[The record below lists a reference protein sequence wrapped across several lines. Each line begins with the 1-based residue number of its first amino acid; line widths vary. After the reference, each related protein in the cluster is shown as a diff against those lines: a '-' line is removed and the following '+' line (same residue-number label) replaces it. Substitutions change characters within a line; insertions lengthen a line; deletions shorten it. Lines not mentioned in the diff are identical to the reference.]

1 MFIAKFLYLLVTSQK
16 KNFFLLIFFTIISSF
31 LEMISLGL
39 VFPIFKII
47 SDKNFINILESF
59 FNNYNFLYFSKNF
72 AREELLVVFL
82 ILFFFLF
89 VLKFLF
95 TIFIN
100 LYQINFINSVR
111 ISLTNKFILST
122 FSQDYQFLNKTSSS
136 IFIKDLEI
144 KIAEFCDTL
153 LPNFIYLYR
162 DAVTIFMIVCLLIFI
177 QPIGT
182 LFSSFLFILLFLLF
196 HFFLKNKTL
205 LLSKNREKLINNRI
219 EIIQDISKLFDLIKF
234 FKKENYFTKKILFSL
249 NEYLQCEK
257 KFKFWQTLQSPVIEL
272 FSLISLIFFII
283 FSIFFN
289 SSFDTSFPEIALF
302 SIAMFRLMPLFHK
315 IVNSYLNGSY
325 YLESMNIIYEKIQLW
340 KNANGIQSFNIVN
353 FNESINLI
361 NVSFKYQ
368 DENKYVFH
376 NINLKIN
383 KGDIIKLEG
392 LTGSGKTTLIK
403 LIVGIYKPT
412 SGKILT
418 DGNLLTD
425 SNLVFG
431 LVTQNIVLLNDTIK
445 KNIAFGIDEDKIND
459 ALIQECINKSSLVDT
474 IENLTE
480 KENTNIGELGYK
492 LSGGQKQRL
501 AIARALYLNSQILVF
516 DEATSALDSE
526 TENKIIYNLFSKK
539 DLTQTVIFITHKNDL
554 PINFNRVLRVE
565 NFKVNEY

>member
-1 MFIAKFLYLLVTSQK
+1 MFITKLLYLLVSYQQRK
-16 KNFFLLIFFTIISSF
+16 FFLLIFFTIISSF
-31 LEMISLGL
+31 LEMMSLGL

-47 SDKNFINILESF
+47 SDKNFINTLVSF
-59 FNNYNFLYFSKNF
+59 FNNYNFLYFSKSF
-72 AREELLVVFL
+72 EREDMLVVFL
-82 ILFFFLF
+82 ILFFLF
-89 VLKFLF
+89 FIIKFFF
-95 TIFIN
+95 TIFLN

-111 ISLTNKFILST
+111 ISLTSKFLLST
-122 FSQDYQFLNKTSSS
+122 FSQDYQVLYKTSSS
-136 IFIKDLEI
+136 VFIKDLEI
-144 KIAEFCDTL
+144 KISEFCDTL

-162 DAVTIFMIVCLLIFI
+162 DVVTIFMIACFLIFI

-182 LFSSFLFILLFLLF
+182 LFSSFFFILLFLLF
-196 HFFLKNKTL
+196 NFFLKNKTL
-205 LLSKNREKLINNRI
+205 LLSKNREILINNRI
-219 EIIQDISKLFDLIKF
+219 KIIQDISKLFDLIKF
-234 FKKENYFTKKILFSL
+234 FKKENYFVKKILLSL

-283 FSIFFN
+283 FSIFSN

-325 YLESMNIIYEKIQLW
+325 YLESLNIIYQKIEIW
-340 KNANGIQSFNIVN
+340 KNVKVIQNSNIIN
-353 FNESINLI
+353 FYESINLI

-368 DENKYVFH
+368 DEHKYIFQ

-403 LIVGIYKPT
+403 LIVGIYKPI
-412 SGKILT
+412 SGKILI
-418 DGNLLTD
+418 DDNLLTD

-431 LVTQNIVLLNDTIK
+431 LVSQNIVLLNDTIR
-445 KNIAFGIDEDKIND
+445 KNIAFGIEEDKIND
-459 ALIQECINKSSLVDT
+459 QLIQECINKSSLVDT
-474 IENLTE
+474 IKNLTE

-501 AIARALYLNSQILVF
+501 AIARALYLNAQILVF
-516 DEATSALDSE
+516 DEATNALDSE
-526 TENKIIYNLFSKK
+526 TENKIIYNLFSQKV
-539 DLTQTVIFITHKNDL
+539 LNQTVIFITHKNDI
-554 PINFNRVLRVE
+554 PINFNRILRVE
-565 NFKVNEY
+565 NFNVNEY

>member
-1 MFIAKFLYLLVTSQK
+1 MFITKLLYLLVLSQK
-16 KNFFLLIFFTIISSF
+16 RKFFLLIFFTVTSSF
-31 LEMISLGL
+31 FDMLSLGM

-47 SDKNFINILESF
+47 SDKNFTINFLSF
-59 FNNYNFLYFSKNF
+59 LNDYNFLYFFKNYV
-72 AREELLVVFL
+72 REDLLAVFL

-89 VLKFLF
+89 ILKF
-95 TIFIN
+95 IFIIFLN

-111 ISLTNKFILST
+111 ISVTNKFLLST
-122 FSQDYQFLNKTSSS
+122 FSQDYQVLNKTSSS

-144 KIAEFCDTL
+144 KITEFCDTL

-177 QPIGT
+177 QPVGT
-182 LFSSFLFILLFLLF
+182 LFSIFLFILLFLLF
-196 HFFLKNKTL
+196 HFFLKNRTL
-205 LLSKNREKLINNRI
+205 LLSKNREILINNRI
-219 EIIQDISKLFDLIKF
+219 KIIQDVSKLFDLIKF
-234 FKKENYFTKKILFSL
+234 FKKENYFKKKILFSL
-249 NEYLQCEK
+249 NEYLKCEK
-257 KFKFWQTLQSPVIEL
+257 KFKFWQALQSPVIEI

-283 FSIFFN
+283 FSIHFN
-289 SSFDTSFPEIALF
+289 SSFDASFPEIALF

-315 IVNSYLNGSY
+315 IINSYLNGIY
-325 YLESMNIIYEKIQLW
+325 YLESLNIIYEKIQLW
-340 KNANGIQSFNIVN
+340 KNVKGTESFNIIN
-353 FNESINLI
+353 FYKSIHLI

-368 DENKYVFH
+368 DENKYVFQ

-412 SGKILT
+412 SGKVLI
-418 DGNLLTD
+418 DENLLTD
-425 SNLVFG
+425 SNIVFG
-431 LVTQNIVLLNDTIK
+431 LVSQNIVLLNDTVR
-445 KNIAFGIDEDKIND
+445 KNIAFGIDEDKIDNQ
-459 ALIQECINKSSLVDT
+459 LIQECINKSSLVDT

-526 TENKIIYNLFSKK
+526 TEYKIIYNLFSEK
-539 DLTQTVIFITHKNDL
+539 LLNQTVIFITHKNNI